1 MLFLG
6 PVKQWTRPRGCS
18 FSSSGLTQFLLETT
32 QPCYFGVFPYPTMAH
47 GTRCWRDFW
56 GWGSALGRL
65 MFSNNFVSE
74 GMGDLA
80 ANMSSFTTALKQ
92 VHELV
97 SLLV

>member
-1 MLFLG
+1 M
-6 PVKQWTRPRGCS
+6 
-18 FSSSGLTQFLLETT
+18 
-32 QPCYFGVFPYPTMAH
+32 
-47 GTRCWRDFW
+47 
-56 GWGSALGRL
+56 GRL